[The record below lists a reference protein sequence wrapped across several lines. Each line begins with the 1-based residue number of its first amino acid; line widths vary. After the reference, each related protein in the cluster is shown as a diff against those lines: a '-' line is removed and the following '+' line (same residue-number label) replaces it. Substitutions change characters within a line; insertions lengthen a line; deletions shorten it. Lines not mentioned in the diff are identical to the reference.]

1 MFAEKLKRLREAQN
15 LSQDALTD
23 ALNKK
28 YETNIS
34 KSMIS
39 RWENGA
45 DIALSYAR
53 ILAGYFKMSPD
64 EVLGFDTSNIV
75 ELHPTSSIT
84 LPIYSHLF
92 AGMPDGAEEDIIGNI
107 DIPDKI
113 ANKYGRK
120 NLLAVKVEGD
130 SMNKVILDGMIAV
143 VNTDDTEVKNGQV
156 YAVIINGYAN
166 TLKHVYKY
174 PDHIRFGPD
183 SFNPA
188 NKPFSY
194 RNDEDVS
201 IKIIGRLI
209 YIAQD
214 LG

>member
-1 MFAEKLKRLREAQN
+1 MFAEKLKQLREAQN

-53 ILAGYFKMSPD
+53 ILADYFKMSPD

-84 LPIYSHLF
+84 LPVYSHLF
-92 AGMPDGAEEDIIGNI
+92 AGMPDGAEEDIVGNI
-107 DIPDKI
+107 DVPNQI
-113 ANKYGRK
+113 ASKYGRK
-120 NLLAVKVEGD
+120 NLLAIKVDGD
-130 SMNKVILDGMIAV
+130 SMNKMIIDGSVAV
-143 VNTDDTEVKNGQV
+143 VNTDDTEVQNGQV

-174 PDHIRFGPD
+174 PDHIRFEPD
-183 SFNPA
+183 SYNPT
-188 NKPFSY
+188 NKPFIY
-194 RNDEDVS
+194 KEEMDIEV
-201 IKIIGRLI
+201 KIVGKLV
-209 YIAQD
+209 YSVNEY
-214 LG
+214 

>member
-1 MFAEKLKRLREAQN
+1 MFADKLKQLRESQN
-15 LSQDALTD
+15 LSLDALAD
-23 ALNKK
+23 VLNKK
-28 YETNIS
+28 YDTKIS

-39 RWENGA
+39 RWENGS

-53 ILAGYFKMSPD
+53 IIADYFKISPD

-75 ELHPTSSIT
+75 EINPTKSLT

-92 AGMPDGAEEDIIGNI
+92 AGMPDGAEEDVIGNI
-107 DIPDKI
+107 DIPDRI

-143 VNTDDTEVKNGQV
+143 VNTDDTEVKNGNV
-156 YAVIINGYAN
+156 YAVIVNGFAN
-166 TLKHVYKY
+166 TIKHVYKY
-174 PDHIRFGPD
+174 SDHIRFEPD

-194 RNDEDVS
+194 RKDEDIN
-201 IKIIGRLI
+201 IKIVGKLV